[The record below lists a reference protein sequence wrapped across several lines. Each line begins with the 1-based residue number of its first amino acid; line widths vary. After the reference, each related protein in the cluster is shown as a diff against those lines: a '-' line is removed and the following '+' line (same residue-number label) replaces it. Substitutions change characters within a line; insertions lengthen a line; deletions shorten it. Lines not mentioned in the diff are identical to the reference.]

1 MPDWMYQDAN
11 RRLQECVGFLSL
23 WDFLTP
29 CERRYEACGCRVTFI
44 AASGYKTSRM
54 LPGKDCTEHTHVDQ
68 TQSRTDLVERGR
80 DAMITATATQAAR
93 DAYEKGD

>member
-1 MPDWMYQDAN
+1 
-11 RRLQECVGFLSL
+11 
-23 WDFLTP
+23 
-29 CERRYEACGCRVTFI
+29 
-44 AASGYKTSRM
+44 M

-93 DAYEKGD
+93 DAYEKGDCP